1 MNIDKPMTSL
11 KSKNWN
17 EITEQAS
24 VKLRTYVWSYRN
36 FEMIDQL
43 YVQTWDQLWDNLNED

>member
-1 MNIDKPMTSL
+1 MTSL